1 MSNEITILETK
12 KKYYTTMLKMNQTIK
27 KLISF
32 VEKILELNLVS
43 KEYQKAWLDLIDKEL
58 VNGETEASF
67 WKKKSIKF

>member
-12 KKYYTTMLKMNQTIK
+12 KKYYATMLKMNQTIK

-32 VEKILELNLVS
+32 IERILELNLVS
-43 KEYQKAWLDLIDKEL
+43 KEYQKAWLDLIDEEL